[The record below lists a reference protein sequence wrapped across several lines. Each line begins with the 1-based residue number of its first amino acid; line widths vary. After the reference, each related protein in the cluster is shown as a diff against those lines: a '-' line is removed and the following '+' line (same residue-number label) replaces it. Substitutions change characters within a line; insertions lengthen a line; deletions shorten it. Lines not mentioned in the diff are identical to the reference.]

1 VWFRANGR
9 LSLEQVTA
17 YLAGLAL
24 AMVRVKPKTQSHSD

>member
-17 YLAGLAL
+17 YLASLAL
-24 AMVRVKPKTQSHSD
+24 AMVSVIPKTKT